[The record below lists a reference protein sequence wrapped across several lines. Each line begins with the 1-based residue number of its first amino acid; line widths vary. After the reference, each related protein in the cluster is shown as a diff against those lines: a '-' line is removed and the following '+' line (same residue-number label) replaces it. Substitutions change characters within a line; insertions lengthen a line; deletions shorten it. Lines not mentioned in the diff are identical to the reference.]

1 MGRMSYIHYLCEIKD
16 RKALMEEVGSEEMA
30 NGFLEAHDVMRNN
43 KDKEEYKQ
51 LNHIV
56 DKSITEYLDKE
67 DNNADSI

>member
-1 MGRMSYIHYLCEIKD
+1 
-16 RKALMEEVGSEEMA
+16 
-30 NGFLEAHDVMRNN
+30 MRNN

>member
-16 RKALMEEVGSEEMA
+16 KEALIEEVGDIEMA
-30 NGFLEAHDVMRNN
+30 KGFIEAHNTMREN

-56 DKSITEYLDKE
+56 DKSITRYLDKE
-67 DNNADSI
+67 SK